1 MSLATN
7 DILDKCSV
15 EVANEF
21 LDSDHCI
28 ISIKVNLPTNVS
40 SWSSPWALNRA
51 DWLPFCNLCNAE
63 INNSLISKDIQ
74 KFYYQWNSTIISIA
88 D

>member
-1 MSLATN
+1 MSLFTT
-7 DILDKCSV
+7 DILHKCSV

-28 ISIKVNLPTNVS
+28 ISIKVNLSTNVS
-40 SWSSPWALNRA
+40 SWSSLWDLNRA